1 MVRKIFILLLVSFAI
16 LFNPSCV
23 TKKKYLAM
31 ESARQLSD
39 SKVLE
44 LNSVLAGKNQ
54 RIEKMI
60 ADFEQ
65 MKNELMESNAIKD
78 QYIDSLSGEVNKLA
92 KDVNV
97 KESAIGEKQ
106 NTFEFEKRQ
115 LTEDLAE
122 QKQLLAKKQLEL
134 NQISG
139 DLQKVR
145 DELSQLTFDLNREK
159 DEKQVLQGN
168 LSGRDAKITELT
180 TGTDKL
186 KSEIQSLKKQLSTKN
201 ETITR
206 LENNV
211 KLLKKEIK

>member
-1 MVRKIFILLLVSFAI
+1 MIRKYFVFLLVSAI
-16 LFNPSCV
+16 VLVNPSCV

-31 ESARQLSD
+31 ETAKQLSD

-44 LNSVLAGKNQ
+44 LNSVVDGKNE
-54 RIEKMI
+54 RIVKMI

-65 MKNELMESNAIKD
+65 MKNELIESNAIKD

-97 KESAIGEKQ
+97 KESDLGEKL
-106 NTFEFEKRQ
+106 NSFEFEKRQ
-115 LTEDLAE
+115 LTEELAG
-122 QKQLLAKKQLEL
+122 QKQLVGKKQMEL
-134 NQISG
+134 DQLSG
-139 DLQKVR
+139 NTQKLK
-145 DELSQLTFDLNREK
+145 DELSQLTFDFNREK
-159 DEKQVLQGN
+159 DEKQLLQGN
-168 LSGRDAKITELT
+168 LSMQNSKITELT
-180 TGTDKL
+180 SATEKL
-186 KSEIQSLKKQLSTKN
+186 KSEIQTLKKQLGERN